1 MSRFRLPR
9 RTAAIGSWPHA
20 PRGLGVRLVVAFLLA
35 AAFGAVLTA
44 GLTFHRAR
52 AAILDRAE
60 ETAVADLR
68 TQLDSLAPDLTLP
81 PTAEDLRGLTRQI
94 DQAGGARGWHSA
106 ASYRGGEPVSASPGT
121 PPVPIP
127 DELREAVQDSG
138 RAVHQRTEH
147 DGDPWLALG
156 MPVAYTDDSAA
167 ADTETETDGD
177 TDTSSGTGAGTEAG
191 TGTDAGTG
199 TGTGTDAGSLSG
211 LTVYAAFPLDDDRA
225 DIDALVTAAE
235 AGAVPALALAL
246 VPALFAA
253 RSVLRPVRRLRH
265 GAERI
270 AAGELHTRLDTHGRD
285 ELADLT
291 RSFNT
296 MAETLERDAA
306 ELRRLEAGARR
317 FAADVAHELRTPLA
331 AMAAVT
337 EVLDED
343 AASGVLPADTADA
356 VRLISEEVRTLA
368 RMVEDLM
375 EVSRFDAKAAPV
387 HREDVDLR
395 TLVTKTLQ
403 LRGWAHDERV
413 RADLPEPAPVH
424 VDPRRIDVVL
434 GNLVANALH
443 HGRPP
448 VTVAVRAGDDRVRV
462 TVTDR
467 GPGIP
472 DEALPYVF
480 DRFYKADA
488 ARPRSG
494 GSGLGLAIA
503 GENAALHGGTLT
515 AANHPGGGAVFTLT
529 LPSAA
534 SSPGTT

>member
-1 MSRFRLPR
+1 MRALR
-9 RTAAIGSWPHA
+9 PHL
-20 PRGLGVRLVVAFLLA
+20 PRGLRVRLVVAFLLA
-35 AAFGAVLTA
+35 AAFGALLTA
-44 GLTFHRAR
+44 GLTFQRAR

-60 ETAVADLR
+60 ETAVSDLR
-68 TQLDSLAPDLTLP
+68 AQLDSLAPELTLP
-81 PTAEDLRGLTRQI
+81 PTTEDLRGLTRQL
-94 DQAGGARGWHSA
+94 DQAGGARAWHSS
-106 ASYRGGEPVSASPGT
+106 ASYRGGEPVAASPGA
-121 PPVPIP
+121 PPVPE
-127 DELREAVQDSG
+127 ELRETVRDSG

-147 DGDPWLALG
+147 DGSPWLALG
-156 MPVAYTDDSAA
+156 MPVTYSDRP
-167 ADTETETDGD
+167 GN
-177 TDTSSGTGAGTEAG
+177 TDTTTATATPTATTTGSGSDT
-191 TGTDAGTG
+191 
-199 TGTGTDAGSLSG
+199 LSG
-211 LTVYAAFPLDDDRA
+211 LTVYAAFPLDEDQA
-225 DIDALVTAAE
+225 DIDALVTAAQ

-270 AAGELHTRLDTHGRD
+270 AAGELTTRLDTEGRD

-291 RSFNT
+291 RAFNT
-296 MAETLERDAA
+296 MAETLEGDAA

-343 AASGVLPADTADA
+343 AASGVLPADTEDA

-403 LRGWAHDERV
+403 LRGWAHGERV

-448 VTVAVRAGDDRVRV
+448 VTVAVRTRDDRVRV

-472 DEALPYVF
+472 DDALPHVF

-503 GENAALHGGTLT
+503 HENAALHGGTLT
-515 AANHPGGGAVFTLT
+515 AANHPDGGAVFTLT